1 MSLRSSQRCLSVP
14 SLAKGCQ
21 SLQLNKYCHLVKDST
36 RWQPNYRSHS
46 TILIEKN
53 KYEYIKINR
62 LINKSQLTR
71 YPFLFSSPDTSFIF
85 IIKQENSEI
94 QIRCS
99 LRLQKSKL
107 KFLFQF
113 NSTYKHLIDYLL

>member
-14 SLAKGCQ
+14 SLAKGFQ
-21 SLQLNKYCHLVKDST
+21 SFQLNKYCHLVKDST

-71 YPFLFSSPDTSFIF
+71 YPFLFSSPDTNFIF

-113 NSTYKHLIDYLL
+113 NSTYKHLLDYFL